1 MFMRSRIAVLA
12 VLAAA
17 ATGTLAGC
25 SADTN
30 DSSVAPSTVVS
41 TVTST
46 PDDTSTTV
54 RPPDTSSTGLP
65 GTRTP
70 VNSAGA
76 QPCRAADLSGTV
88 TNRGRGGGTAGSE
101 YGTLALTNIG
111 SSVCTLTGYP
121 GVSFVGDG
129 NGTQLGAAAVRD
141 GSTVV
146 TTAIEPR
153 GVATAQL
160 RVAEAG
166 NFTGCDQVRADGLR
180 IYPPNDR
187 DAIFVRT
194 TVFTACRSG
203 DAQLLTIG
211 TLR

>member
-1 MFMRSRIAVLA
+1 MNPRISVAAVVA
-12 VLAAA
+12 VGVMTVLAA
-17 ATGTLAGC
+17 GC
-25 SADTN
+25 SSGS
-30 DSSVAPSTVVS
+30 DSSNASSPSTVVS
-41 TVTST
+41 TVTAT
-46 PDDTSTTV
+46 PGDQS
-54 RPPDTSSTGLP
+54 PAASPSDTSSTGLP

-70 VNSAGA
+70 VDSTGA
-76 QPCRAADLSGTV
+76 QACRAADLSGTV
-88 TNRGRGGGTAGSE
+88 SNRGRGGGTAGSE
-101 YGTLALTNIG
+101 YGTLALTNTG

-141 GSTVV
+141 GSKVV
-146 TTAIEPR
+146 TTTIEPR

-166 NFTGCDQVRADGLR
+166 NFPGCDQVRADGLR

-187 DAIFVRT
+187 DAIFVKT
-194 TVFTACRSG
+194 TVFTACRSTT
-203 DAQLLTIG
+203 AQLLTIG

>member
-1 MFMRSRIAVLA
+1 M
-12 VLAAA
+12 
-17 ATGTLAGC
+17 
-25 SADTN
+25 
-30 DSSVAPSTVVS
+30 
-41 TVTST
+41 
-46 PDDTSTTV
+46 
-54 RPPDTSSTGLP
+54 
-65 GTRTP
+65 
-70 VNSAGA
+70 NSAGA